1 MKKVIK
7 FLSIAILFLSTT
19 LSAQQV
25 YDIKLENK
33 TLSIVKTLN
42 PKSEITIKTI
52 GKVQFELYDLKT
64 KGDRYVTN
72 YFVPQHLDG
81 NYLLE
86 IKDDVTTVKFNI
98 KNGKITL
105 IK

>member
-1 MKKVIK
+1 MKKITK

-19 LSAQQV
+19 LSAQRT
-25 YDIKLENK
+25 YDITLENN

-42 PKSEITIKTI
+42 TESEITIETI

-64 KGDRYVTN
+64 KGDCYVTN
-72 YFVPQHLDG
+72 YFVPQHLNG
-81 NYLLE
+81 NYLLK
-86 IKDDVTTVKFNI
+86 IKDDVRTVNFTI

>member
-1 MKKVIK
+1 MKKIIK
-7 FLSIAILFLSTT
+7 FLSIATLFLSTT

-25 YDIKLENK
+25 YDITLENN
-33 TLSIVKTLN
+33 TLSVVKTLN
-42 PKSEITIKTI
+42 PKSEISIETI
-52 GKVQFELYDLKT
+52 GEVQFELYDLKT
-64 KGDRYVTN
+64 KGDRYITN
-72 YFVPQHLDG
+72 YFVPQHLNG

-86 IKDDVTTVKFNI
+86 IKDDVRTVKFNI